1 MTSTKQRIVSGMK
14 NRINQCILFII
25 LLLMAA
31 PLLAQSAAT
40 EPRVIPGSKVL
51 LTFKNLPSG
60 EAATVDGEYQVS
72 RADGTVALPYLSARL
87 KVVGKTA
94 RQVEDMVRSQYI
106 SQEIYTDPI
115 VIARVGSRNETE
127 LEARFIQ
134 VAGHVAAKK
143 NLPYREGITLF
154 QALIDCGDITDYG
167 SRRIQV
173 TRGTVTRVYDYFS
186 ARDRSIKLMP
196 NDIIFVPRRPPFEAR
211 PRTVGP

>member
-1 MTSTKQRIVSGMK
+1 MK

>member
-1 MTSTKQRIVSGMK
+1 MK

-173 TRGTVTRVYDYFS
+173 TRGMVTRVYDYFS